1 MTFAETLSELPSGT
15 KRREYEI
22 RAVLGGGQRSLV
34 YKAYD
39 AMLDR
44 YVALKEYLPIAFATR
59 DENLQLAVLP
69 GKDEAFNEGLKRFVA
84 EAQVMT
90 QFNHCALHGA
100 YQVFMDAGS
109 AYIVMPYY
117 PGRSLRAMV
126 QDDWRTANI
135 GDVLMI
141 VLPLLEGL
149 SLLHRMRYCHC
160 GVSPDNILICG
171 NGEPI
176 LLDFGAVQRLGEFL
190 DYPVTDL
197 APGFAALEQY
207 RNNDHDVCVGA
218 WTDIYGI
225 SAVIYYIITGILP
238 PDAMARVTH
247 DALRPLAS
255 FASDDL
261 PAFLLELID
270 QGLSVAPQNRFA
282 SIDDFATALDYAVQ
296 KALVSSPTSATSGM
310 SEILSVATAVSAY
323 SPRTRKTLQST
334 WALREQI
341 RQRGVV

>member
-1 MTFAETLSELPSGT
+1 MTAAEKLSELPAGT
-15 KRREYEI
+15 RRQGYEI

-39 AMLDR
+39 VMLDR
-44 YVALKEYLPIAFATR
+44 YVALKEYLPVAFAAR
-59 DENLQLAVLP
+59 DENRQLVVLP
-69 GKDEAFNEGLKRFVA
+69 GKDEAFSEGLKRFIA

-90 QFNHCALHGA
+90 QLNHFALRGS

-117 PGRSLRAMV
+117 PGKSLRAMV
-126 QDDWRTANI
+126 QDDWRAANI

-160 GVSPDNILICG
+160 GVSPDNILIRD

-176 LLDFGAVQRLGEFL
+176 LLDFGAAQRPGAFP
-190 DYPVTDL
+190 DRPVTDL

-207 RNNDHDVCVGA
+207 RDNGHDVCIGA

-225 SAVIYYIITGILP
+225 SAVIYYIVTGILP
-238 PDAMARVTH
+238 PEAMARVAH
-247 DALRPLAS
+247 DPLKPLAS
-255 FASDDL
+255 FARDDL
-261 PAFLLELID
+261 PAFLLEIID

-282 SIDDFATALDYAVQ
+282 SIDDFATALDYTVQ
-296 KALVSSPTSATSGM
+296 KALVSSPTSATPAM

-323 SPRTRKTLQST
+323 SPRTRKILQST